1 MSTRSSSDTNVHIDE
16 DGFNKMIKWTFV
28 GRGGKKSD
36 SFHSRE
42 SADRYSGIT
51 DMRKKEERIQP
62 CFADRSHVT
71 LPDMSN
77 FIAYQK
83 MIQEQMMHEQ

>member
-16 DGFNKMIKWTFV
+16 DGFNTMIKWTFV
-28 GRGGKKSD
+28 GRGRKKSD
-36 SFHSRE
+36 SYHSKE

-62 CFADRSHVT
+62 CVSDRSHVT

-83 MIQEQMMHEQ
+83 MIQ

>member
-28 GRGGKKSD
+28 GKGREKSD
-36 SFHSRE
+36 SFHSKE
-42 SADRYSGIT
+42 SVDRYSGIT

-62 CFADRSHVT
+62 CFSFADRSHVT
-71 LPDMSN
+71 LPSMSN

-83 MIQEQMMHEQ
+83 MIRTDDA